1 MTTLEAIHLL
11 LHNSNRIITMTTLE
25 AIHLLLHNYFA
36 IKTNN
41 ILTICY

>member
-1 MTTLEAIHLL
+1 
-11 LHNSNRIITMTTLE
+11 MTTLE